1 MLLSDVGSLQEETSS
16 QADQDQRGP
25 DELHQETSHPEIVRL
40 QDELQS
46 ALNEVKSIEREAEVA
61 KEAAGTELVLMRRQL
76 TSCQAA
82 LVEAEQVFSL
92 PKHFAS
98 PRAYPLYCGNHMKF
112 LRRVLAV
119 VDQMQRF
126 ASRFHQVEWA
136 VGKGTSYAVKGDVF
150 CCCVGAAV
158 FT

>member
-82 LVEAEQVFSL
+82 LVEAEQRVSDAEAQL
-92 PKHFAS
+92 SDEQAKTMRLEVTLAELQQRLSKMEELEKELEHH
-98 PRAYPLYCGNHMKF
+98 RKINKEVEGNKQKSGGGIWGYI
-112 LRRVLAV
+112 A
-119 VDQMQRF
+119 
-126 ASRFHQVEWA
+126 
-136 VGKGTSYAVKGDVF
+136 GTPAI
-150 CCCVGAAV
+150 
-158 FT
+158 